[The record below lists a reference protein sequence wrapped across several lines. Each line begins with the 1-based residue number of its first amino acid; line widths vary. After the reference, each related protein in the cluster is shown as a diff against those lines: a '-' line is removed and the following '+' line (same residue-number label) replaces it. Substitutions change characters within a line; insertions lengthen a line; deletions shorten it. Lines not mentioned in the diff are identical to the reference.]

1 MTNPQNSSQAMSRA
15 RRLAALIGASS
26 LLVLSFGIVAGPANA
41 DSGAYTNGTVRA
53 IAYDNAGG
61 FYIGGDFTTVKGSSR
76 PYLAHINSDAT
87 LDTNFAPV
95 LSSGASVKAIEVS
108 GSGSGATVYFG
119 GTFSTVNTTT
129 RNNAAAVDASGTLTS
144 WNPNTNGFVSTLRID
159 GSDIYLGG
167 MFTSVQGTTRNR
179 AAMVNTSNT
188 LSTTFNPN
196 VDGVVNDIVL
206 SGSNVYLCG
215 LFTSVRGTQRE
226 DVAAVN
232 KSNTLQ
238 SWGTR
243 VSGSTTYYG
252 TNGDCRAM
260 AVGTDA
266 DGTTAAIF
274 IGGDFTT
281 MLGLTRKETAEIT
294 AAGTIK
300 TWTAGVGITSGNPYV
315 QAIAVNGSK
324 VFVGGLFDTVTDVN
338 NGTTVRS
345 NLAGFDTSRNA
356 LDLNVGAA
364 GSYLNPDP
372 NGAVLALSAVPGVGL
387 AAGGLFTVSALV
399 DQNYYSG
406 PQLGNVKLQVGGT
419 DASPDVPISKGDQV
433 KAVGYGFYDAG
444 GNETSNYQWQ
454 RCSSTST
461 SSCQDITGKST
472 KAGTQTSTTG
482 AWYGTT
488 NNDIGFRN
496 RIRVYWDTVNG
507 LIQQYSGLAGISDLV
522 VAQNPR
528 LSSSYNSFG
537 KDADANAYTAPQLGV
552 QVKPF
557 IGTGNPSANPLTAV
571 SKWQGYVAGKSA
583 FTTQWERC
591 SNVEDAATCVE
602 IPAANG
608 GTLYWYT
615 PKAADLDSGLRVKFT
630 LTTTQTYQG
639 VDAVR
644 SKVAYSPI
652 TAVVAD
658 PNAIVE

>member
-1 MTNPQNSSQAMSRA
+1 MSRT

-61 FYIGGDFTTVKGSSR
+61 FYIGGDFTTVKGTSR

-87 LDTNFAPV
+87 LDTSFAPV
-95 LSSGASVKAIEVS
+95 LSSDASVKSIEVS

-119 GTFSTVNTTT
+119 GTFSSVNSTT
-129 RNNAAAVDASGTLTS
+129 RNNAAAVDASGTLTV

-167 MFTSVQGTTRNR
+167 TFTTAQGYTRNR
-179 AAMVNTSNT
+179 VAMVNSSGV

-196 VDGVVNDIVL
+196 VNGVVNDLVVA
-206 SGSNVYLCG
+206 GSNVYICG
-215 LFTSVRGTQRE
+215 LFTSVKGSQRE
-226 DVAAVN
+226 DIAAVS
-232 KSNTLQ
+232 KTNTLQ

-252 TNGDCRAM
+252 TDGDCRAM
-260 AVGTDA
+260 ALGTDS
-266 DGTTAAIF
+266 DGTTAAMF
-274 IGGDFTT
+274 IGGDFNTVMGTT
-281 MLGLTRKETAEIT
+281 KKETAEIT
-294 AAGTIK
+294 LGGTLK
-300 TWTAGVGITSGNPYV
+300 SWTAGLASSNNNHYV
-315 QAIAVNGSK
+315 SSIVVNGSK
-324 VFVGGLFDTVTDVN
+324 VFIGGSFESARDRLNGNVT
-338 NGTTVRS
+338 RS
-345 NLAGFDTSRNA
+345 NLVAIDTSMNV
-356 LDLNVGAA
+356 LDLNAGAA

-372 NGAVLALSAVPGVGL
+372 NGAVLALAAVPGVGL
-387 AAGGLFTVSALV
+387 AAGGQFTVSALV

-406 PQLGNVKLQVGGT
+406 PQLGNVRLQVGGT
-419 DASPDVPISKGDQV
+419 DANPDVTISKGDQV

-444 GNETSNYQWQ
+444 GNQTSNYQWQ
-454 RCSSTST
+454 RCSSAST

-528 LSSSYNSFG
+528 LSEGYDSFG
-537 KDADANAYTAPQLGV
+537 KDADGNSYAAPQLGV

-557 IGTGNPSANPLTAV
+557 IGTGNPGATPLTAV
-571 SKWQGYVAGKSA
+571 SKWQGYVAGKSV

-591 SNVEDAATCVE
+591 SNVEDAATCVAISGE
-602 IPAANG
+602 SG
-608 GTLYWYT
+608 GTAYWYT
-615 PKAADLDSGLRVKFT
+615 PKSADLDNGLRVKFT

-644 SKVAYSPI
+644 TKSAYSPI
-652 TAVVAD
+652 TQVVAD
-658 PNAIVE
+658 PSVIVAPE